1 MTVYYTVKDYCTRG
15 LDQTL
20 RYRRRDEPAR
30 PSPITGEVEARIIA
44 LACSEPPKGYAR
56 WTIRLL
62 TRRVIELNIFGICR
76 TRNHSDDFKK
86 QNLNLTLKNNGAFP
100 PNRAVSSSLGWK
112 TS

>member
-1 MTVYYTVKDYCTRG
+1 MPNEPIIQPITHLTHDYCTRG

-62 TRRVIELNIFGICR
+62 TRRVIELNILESVGREIIR
-76 TRNHSDDFKK
+76 TTLKK
-86 QNLNLTLKNNGAFP
+86 QNLNLT
-100 PNRAVSSSLGWK
+100 
-112 TS
+112 